1 MKNKLII
8 LSVFAL
14 TISVYAYD
22 INSYRNASQSSNTAN
37 NQQKEQTAQPEMR
50 EIKNL
55 NEYFRYLPHEV
66 NRNWTPYKANTDYTV
81 TVRFT
86 INRDGSISGTRIVKS
101 TNENANTSVLNA
113 VKTGAPYQ
121 PLPSSYSQKSVT
133 AEIELEYRK

>member
-1 MKNKLII
+1 MKKNLII
-8 LSVFAL
+8 FTLFAL
-14 TISVYAYD
+14 TLSVCAYD
-22 INSYRNASQSSNTAN
+22 INSFRNASQTSNTTKQDEKQAIQN
-37 NQQKEQTAQPEMR
+37 EIR

-66 NRNWTPYKANTDYTV
+66 NRNWTPYKAGADYTV

-121 PLPSSYSQKSVT
+121 PLPKSYLQKSVT